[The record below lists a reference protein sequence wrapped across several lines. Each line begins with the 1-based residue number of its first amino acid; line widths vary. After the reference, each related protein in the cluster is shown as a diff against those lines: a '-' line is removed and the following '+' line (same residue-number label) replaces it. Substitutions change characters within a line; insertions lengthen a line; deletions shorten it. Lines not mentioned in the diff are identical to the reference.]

1 MDVVLIVLYSFAM
14 LAIGC
19 IIGVCLA
26 FQAFKDFYKRVIRET
41 KHYK

>member
-26 FQAFKDFYKRVIRET
+26 FQAFKDFLQTSYS
-41 KHYK
+41 